1 MEVTCEE
8 IRGKARSQLSQGKGR
23 RQGALG
29 GGDATLKAR
38 AALRPCP
45 CGRFRGGLRYPIGH
59 SLSGQLMPVRGKS
72 LTAPGEGRV
81 ALGTHDLA
89 LKRPLP
95 EVVRATGL
103 PGVPPDAPH
112 ALCEWTATSPILAP
126 EERICVHSPCFLDHK
141 QHRRQLLRFPAL
153 WLVPRPPSLSLA
165 RVHACTYAHTHTP
178 HTYTQPGCM
187 PVTAFIP
194 SECTGLG
201 ERLRKVD
208 AVTANAYITLEVF
221 GQERTCFHSRRDHS
235 AEQSTFWRLH

>member
-23 RQGALG
+23 SQGALG

-126 EERICVHSPCFLDHK
+126 EERTCVHSPCFLDHK
-141 QHRRQLLRFPAL
+141 QHRRQLLHFPAL

-165 RVHACTYAHTHTP
+165 RVHACTYARTHTHTH
-178 HTYTQPGCM
+178 HTRIRNQAACQLL
-187 PVTAFIP
+187 P
-194 SECTGLG
+194 SYPPSAQGLEKG
-201 ERLRKVD
+201 
-208 AVTANAYITLEVF
+208 
-221 GQERTCFHSRRDHS
+221 
-235 AEQSTFWRLH
+235 